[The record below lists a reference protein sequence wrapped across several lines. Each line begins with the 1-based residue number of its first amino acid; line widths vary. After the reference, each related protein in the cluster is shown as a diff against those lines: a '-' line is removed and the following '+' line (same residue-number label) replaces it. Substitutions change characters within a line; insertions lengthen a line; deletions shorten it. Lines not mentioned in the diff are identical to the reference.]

1 VTDHELRL
9 LDSADATTR
18 ALLESALRD
27 RAPATGPARTAMAL
41 GLGEVGAP
49 KPVLADAAGIMPG
62 VVAGKASV
70 SGLSAGMLVG
80 TGKWLVI
87 GLIAGSAAS
96 LASFAYQQRARPR
109 ATENV
114 SERLLPSAAN
124 APLTPPRG
132 AASVTPERN
141 AANEPVNAGVA
152 RSHATGRASTAATP
166 AVSAPVLTLDTT
178 SGAMARETEWIDQAC
193 AALRRGDIRSA
204 RRSLATYAAE
214 RRIGVLDREALLL
227 GIELAVAEGDRGRA
241 LELAADL
248 EARYPSDVHLPRARE
263 LVEKST
269 R

>member
-27 RAPATGPARTAMAL
+27 RAPASGPARTAMAL

-49 KPVLADAAGIMPG
+49 EPVLEDAAGILPG

-70 SGLSAGMLVG
+70 SGLSAGMLAG
-80 TGKWLVI
+80 TGKWLAI

-96 LASFAYQQRARPR
+96 LASFAHQQRARPA

-124 APLTPPRG
+124 VPLTPAQVAKP
-132 AASVTPERN
+132 VTPVPTASEL
-141 AANEPVNAGVA
+141 VNAGATPA
-152 RSHATGRASTAATP
+152 RSAARANAAATP
-166 AVSAPVLTLDTT
+166 AVSASVLPLDTT
-178 SGAMARETEWIDQAC
+178 SGAMARETAWIDQAR
-193 AALRRGDIRSA
+193 AALRRADIASA
-204 RRSLATYAAE
+204 RRSLALYAAE

-227 GIELAVAEGDRGRA
+227 GIELAAAEGDRARA

-248 EARYPSDVHLPRARE
+248 EARFPKDAHLPRARE
-263 LVEKST
+263 LVEKSA